1 MSVTPDIVII
11 GSGIGGSTVA
21 AGLAATGADILIL
34 EAGDHIADR
43 PENRDQRAIFQ
54 RGHFRPKETWYEAGG
69 AGFNPGNYY
78 NVGGNSKF
86 FGAVLSRYRR
96 EDFDEMVH
104 QEGVSPAWPFPYE
117 VLEPWYSK
125 AEALYQVRGAI
136 GDDPTEP
143 HHSGGYDYPPVPD
156 EPPIADLRA
165 RLKRKGLHPFS
176 LPLGID
182 IDRWLAKAKTP
193 WDAHPNSQDGKMDA
207 ETAALAVALKYPNVR
222 LQTNA
227 RVIALKT
234 GKGDIIESVVY
245 VAEGRTQTVTP
256 RIVILAAGAVQSS
269 ALLLRSANDRFRT
282 GLANSSDQVGRNFMN
297 HNSSA
302 VIGVSPT
309 FKNTSIYQK
318 TLAFN
323 DFYLSDGKG
332 GPPLGN
338 VQLLGRVSGKIL
350 KGSLPRVPEWML
362 DQLTKHTVDFY
373 AMSEDVPNPESRV
386 MVDGDRIVLQWQ
398 RTNWAAHLALV
409 AKLKDILRSI
419 GFPIVLSRAFDKRTP
434 SHQCGTVRIGNDPAS
449 APLDAF
455 CRAYEH
461 QNLFVVDASC
471 LPTSAAVNPALTI
484 ASQAL
489 RVADHI
495 ASKDLAAD
503 TSLAVPTGPA
513 EQSF

>member
-1 MSVTPDIVII
+1 MNVTPDIVII

-21 AGLAATGADILIL
+21 AGLAATGVNILIL

-86 FGAVLSRYRR
+86 FGAVLSRYRG

-117 VLEPWYSK
+117 VLAPWYGK

-136 GDDPTEP
+136 GEDPTEP

-165 RLKRKGLHPFS
+165 RLKRRGLHPFS

-234 GKGDIIESVVY
+234 GNGDAIESVVY
-245 VAEGRTQTVTP
+245 IAEGRTQTVSP

-302 VIGVSPT
+302 VIGVSPK

-323 DFYLSDGKG
+323 DFYLSDGDG

-350 KGSLPRVPEWML
+350 KGSLPRVPEWIL
-362 DQLTKHTVDFY
+362 ERLTKHTVDFY

-449 APLDAF
+449 APLDPF
-455 CRAYEH
+455 CRAYDH
-461 QNLFVVDASC
+461 QNLFVVDASF

-489 RVADHI
+489 RVANHI
-495 ASKDLAAD
+495 ASKDLGAD
-503 TSLAVPTGPA
+503 TSVAVPTGPA